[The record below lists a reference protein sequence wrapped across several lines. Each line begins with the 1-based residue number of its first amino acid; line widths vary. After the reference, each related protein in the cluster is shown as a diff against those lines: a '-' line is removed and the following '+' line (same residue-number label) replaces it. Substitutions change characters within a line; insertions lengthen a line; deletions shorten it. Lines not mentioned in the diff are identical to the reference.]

1 MGEATRPDSRSLRLH
16 GRAGLPGM
24 GSSVLCTGGPLL
36 RPGPRTVCSATV
48 TTCAGLSSASRSQ
61 LQCPRA
67 SGMHSGLLRLATA
80 VQAGEGGKRGADAF
94 PCPKSPGLPN
104 ARAPSWPKPRPHC
117 SSGLSHGAV
126 SGGHHPPVYTPP
138 RRLTAVL
145 EDAGKPWSPWSA
157 GLGSLTPAP
166 HHLHPHL
173 DPGSQERG
181 AAALRPAGGA

>member
-1 MGEATRPDSRSLRLH
+1 MGEATRPDLRSIHLH
-16 GRAGLPGM
+16 GRAGPPGV
-24 GSSVLCTGGPLL
+24 GSSVLCAGGPLL
-36 RPGPRTVCSATV
+36 RPGPRPVCSSTV
-48 TTCAGLSSASRSQ
+48 TACAGLSSASGSQ

-67 SGMHSGLLRLATA
+67 SDLLLRLATA
-80 VQAGEGGKRGADAF
+80 VQASEGGKRGAGAF
-94 PCPKSPGLPN
+94 PCPKSPGLPD
-104 ARAPSWPKPRPHC
+104 ARAPSQPKPRPHC

-126 SGGHHPPVYTPP
+126 SGRQRPPVYTPP

-145 EDAGKPWSPWSA
+145 EDAGKPWSPQSA
-157 GLGSLTPAP
+157 EPGSLTPAP